1 MDQTPSP
8 APIAIDDFV
17 KLDVRVGT
25 IVEAAPIPEA
35 RRPAYRLVIDLGP
48 AIGLKKSS
56 AQVTVHYTPDTLIG
70 RQVLCVVN
78 LPPRQVGPVRSEVL
92 TLGVPDADGAVVLI
106 APERPVPNGGRLY

>member
-1 MDQTPSP
+1 MDQTQPP
-8 APIAIDDFV
+8 APIAIDDFL

-25 IVEAAPIPEA
+25 VVEAAPIPQA
-35 RRPAYRLVIDLGP
+35 RRPAYRLVIDLGE

-56 AQVTVHYTPDTLIG
+56 AQVAVHYTPDALIG

-92 TLGVPDADGAVVLI
+92 TLGLPDAEGAVVLI